1 MKRSSWSRVGDLL
14 GRWIRLL
21 ACLSGAPELV
31 SAVGLHGIADQ
42 PVQKTPPD
50 LDVQLQEILEC
61 VWREE
66 RMWSLERRIHVPVGK
81 TRYQEGRCVARL
93 ERTR

>member
-1 MKRSSWSRVGDLL
+1 MRRSSWSRVGDLL
-14 GRWIRLL
+14 GRWIHLL

-31 SAVGLHGIADQ
+31 GAVGLHGIADQ

-61 VWREE
+61 VCREE
-66 RMWSLERRIHVPVGK
+66 QMWSLERRIHGSL
-81 TRYQEGRCVARL
+81 RQRL
-93 ERTR
+93 RKPRRPER